1 MAFYYYANYDNSN
14 VINIFLFIMK
24 ILLLEDDEVLNE
36 IIEEYLLSL
45 NYEVSSIF
53 DGDEALETIY
63 DNKFD
68 LLILDV
74 NVPSINGFDL
84 SKRLKDNFI
93 DIPTIFITSLHT
105 PKDIQLGFKSGA
117 DDYIKKPF
125 ELEEL
130 EARINNIKRLRKIE
144 QDGKVYINTD
154 IFYCFDTKTL
164 NSYTNEVILSKTEA
178 KILEYLLKN
187 KNKVV
192 SIEEISLNNW
202 VYDEMPLATTIR
214 TYIKNLRKILGKEII
229 VTLKGIGYKLN
240 I

>member
-1 MAFYYYANYDNSN
+1 
-14 VINIFLFIMK
+14 MK

-36 IIEEYLLSL
+36 IIQEHLISL
-45 NYEVSSIF
+45 NYEVVSIF

-63 DNKFD
+63 DNSFD

-74 NVPSINGFDL
+74 NVPSMNGFDL
-84 SKRLKDNFI
+84 SKSLKDNSI

-105 PKDIQLGFKSGA
+105 PKDVQQGFNSGA

-125 ELEEL
+125 DLQELEV
-130 EARINNIKRLRKIE
+130 RIDNIKRLRKIDE
-144 QDGKVYINTD
+144 KGKVFIDDD
-154 IFYCFDTKTL
+154 IFYYFDTKTL
-164 NSYTNEVILSKTEA
+164 TSHEEEFSLSKTEA

-187 KNKVV
+187 KNRVV

-202 VYDEMPLATTIR
+202 VYDEMPLSTTIR
-214 TYIKNLRKILGKEII
+214 TYIKNLRKILGKDLI

-240 I
+240 TKS